1 MAHKMTFD
9 EDFADN
15 IAHFLT
21 AHTGKAAIIDKMTP
35 LAGGASRDSWL
46 IDVRIDGIPQQLVM
60 RRDLPTQMNENALT
74 RPQEFAVMQAAH
86 AAGVKVAPVRY
97 LCDDPT
103 EYSIDGAFF
112 LMDAMPGISIGR
124 KVIHTPELAAA
135 REKLPAQMAVELA
148 NIHTIDP
155 APFDFLPR
163 PAAGVS
169 PAQHAVDEMVAVLDR
184 LGIRSPAF
192 DFTLRW
198 ARQNAPQTGDVT
210 FIHGDFR
217 IGNML
222 VDEHGLSAVIDWEF
236 AHVGDPHEEIGYL
249 CMRDWRFGNDHLHAA
264 GLSHR
269 EMFIRAYEA
278 ASGRTVNRAAV
289 DWWEIAGN
297 IRWGVICLA
306 QAARHLS
313 GDDPAVELASL
324 GRRSAEMQL
333 EALTLI
339 QKVENER

>member
-1 MAHKMTFD
+1 MTDNHEFT
-9 EDFADN
+9 EN
-15 IAHFLT
+15 IARFLSVQ
-21 AHTGKAAIIDKMTP
+21 TGKSAMIDSMTP

-46 IDVRIDGIPQQLVM
+46 IEARIDGVMNQLVL

-74 RPQEFAVMQAAH
+74 RPQEFAVMQAARD
-86 AAGVKVAPVRY
+86 AGVKVAPVRY
-97 LCDDPT
+97 LCDHPA
-103 EYSIDGAFF
+103 EYGIEGAFF

-124 KVIHTPELAAA
+124 KVIHAPELAPA
-135 REKLPAQMAVELA
+135 REQLPAQLAAELA
-148 NIHTIDP
+148 KIHTIDP
-155 APFDFLPR
+155 APFEFLPR

-169 PAQHAVDEMVAVLDR
+169 PAGQAVNETFAVLDR
-184 LGIRSPAF
+184 LGVQSAPF
-192 DFTLRW
+192 EFLLRW
-198 ARQNAPQTGDVT
+198 ARQHVPAAGDMT
-210 FIHGDFR
+210 FVHGDFR

-222 VDEHGLSAVIDWEF
+222 VDASGLSAVIDWEF

-249 CMRDWRFGNDHLHAA
+249 CMRDWRFGADHLHAG

-269 EMFIRAYEA
+269 ETFIRAYEA
-278 ASGRTVNRAAV
+278 ASGRTVDRTTV
-289 DWWEIAGN
+289 DWWEIMGN

-339 QKVENER
+339 QKMEA